1 MEDEDFG
8 FTRRK
13 DNALKKVLVVNNE
26 YTDDAAKL
34 RNDEQRIC
42 SPPKVGSSQRSFMER
57 NLIASI
63 DNQNLT

>member
-13 DNALKKVLVVNNE
+13 DNALKKVLVVNSE
-26 YTDDAAKL
+26 QTDAGKF